1 MHQKALKVLEFEK
14 IKEQLLGHASSSL
27 GKEKVKNLLPS
38 IEFEEVVK
46 LQAETDEA
54 ANVFRLKAN
63 VPLSGIHDIRAHIKR
78 SVIGGVL
85 SPHELVQIASTI
97 HASRQM
103 KRFIEDMEDEKIEIP
118 ILNEH
123 AE

>member
-1 MHQKALKVLEFEK
+1 MHLPHLVR
-14 IKEQLLGHASSSL
+14 
-27 GKEKVKNLLPS
+27 EKVRDLVPS
-38 IEFEEVVK
+38 TDFEVVVR

-54 ANVFRLKAN
+54 ATVLRMKGNFR
-63 VPLSGIHDIRAHIKR
+63 LSGIHDIRAHIKR

-103 KRFIEDMEDEKIEIP
+103 KHFIEDIAEERTEIP
-118 ILNEH
+118 ILVEH
-123 AE
+123 D